1 MKTAIITFGRF
12 QGFHKGHRR
21 LFEEMKKYKSFCS
34 NADMMIY
41 ISKTHNKNSPMLY
54 DTKLRNFKNIFPQY
68 INDVHDHSNSLV
80 KILQELDKEYS
91 RVYFFCGS
99 DHKDNFQSFFDRYN
113 GVEFSFGIIR
123 AVTVERTSKKESGT
137 YIRSIVD
144 KLSFYWYVPG
154 SIKAIHQ
161 YKKDLKEALDYFSSI
176 QTKKR

>member
-1 MKTAIITFGRF
+1 MKGVHPFGVFVEIMPGLDGLVHVSELAPKRVVNVESF
-12 QGFHKGHRR
+12 LKSGDKIAQGMGVDSEAVR
-21 LFEEMKKYKSFCS
+21 EQYAKYKEDI
-34 NADMMIY
+34 ARY
-41 ISKTHNKNSPMLY
+41 K
-54 DTKLRNFKNIFPQY
+54 
-68 INDVHDHSNSLV
+68 
-80 KILQELDKEYS
+80 ELEKEYS